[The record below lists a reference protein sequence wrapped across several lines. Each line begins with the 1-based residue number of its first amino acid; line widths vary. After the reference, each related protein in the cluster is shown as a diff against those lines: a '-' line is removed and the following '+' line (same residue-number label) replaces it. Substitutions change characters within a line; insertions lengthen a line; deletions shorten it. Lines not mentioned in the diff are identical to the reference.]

1 MQPHRQASRES
12 AHAAAAADRADPTEV
27 NETKEKREAARQCKD
42 GRRRRKPPPNPN
54 PRRKSRAT
62 LLPRPCPRPYT
73 CKKSV
78 LNESASPRCP
88 PPIFLVVHA
97 IGDWLIRPLDAA
109 DSAVAGVPTLSRS
122 RSSIDTLCISP
133 PPLTKLKLP
142 SRCECEC
149 ACDLECGCC
158 ACLEGTGMRGP
169 GAKLDGKTRSE
180 AVARCGAAEGWCWW
194 GLRWPEGWAAE
205 GVAEWMWPEGVAE

>member
-1 MQPHRQASRES
+1 MKKTNEKTTTKDEKKKEKNQDGDGQPTQEKGKGGVRSHTLQTSSES
-12 AHAAAAADRADPTEV
+12 AHAGTIEE
-27 NETKEKREAARQCKD
+27 NETKREERKGRARQRKD
-42 GRRRRKPPPNPN
+42 SDD
-54 PRRKSRAT
+54 SRHS
-62 LLPRPCPRPYT
+62 YT

-78 LNESASPRCP
+78 LSESASPRCP

-149 ACDLECGCC
+149 ACEYGVVVRSRSRIKVDASCGLF
-158 ACLEGTGMRGP
+158 ADGPDVDEGGYAPFMLGLLWGP
-169 GAKLDGKTRSE
+169 A
-180 AVARCGAAEGWCWW
+180 
-194 GLRWPEGWAAE
+194 GLTEEWP
-205 GVAEWMWPEGVAE
+205 

>member
-62 LLPRPCPRPYT
+62 LLPRPRPRPYT

-149 ACDLECGCC
+149 ACEYGVVVRSRSRIKVDASCGLF
-158 ACLEGTGMRGP
+158 ADGPDVDEGGYAPFMLGLLWGP
-169 GAKLDGKTRSE
+169 A
-180 AVARCGAAEGWCWW
+180 
-194 GLRWPEGWAAE
+194 GLTEEWP
-205 GVAEWMWPEGVAE
+205 

>member
-62 LLPRPCPRPYT
+62 LLPRPRPRPYT

-97 IGDWLIRPLDAA
+97 IGDWLIRPLDV
-109 DSAVAGVPTLSRS
+109 VAGVPTLSLSRSRS
-122 RSSIDTLCISP
+122 RSSVEST
-133 PPLTKLKLP
+133 PPLTRLKLP
-142 SRCECEC
+142 SRCDCEC
-149 ACDLECGCC
+149 ACEYGVVVRSRSRIVIRVEASCGLF
-158 ACLEGTGMRGP
+158 ADGPEVDEGGYAPFMLGLLCGP
-169 GAKLDGKTRSE
+169 A
-180 AVARCGAAEGWCWW
+180 
-194 GLRWPEGWAAE
+194 GLTEEWP
-205 GVAEWMWPEGVAE
+205 